1 MVCSGEMVQLGF
13 LSLRSAP
20 RYLRPRSSL
29 DLGSTKSGLWCKLQI
44 VTSAKL
50 LHKKQRLEA
59 FAYDSAVSHVLTGY
73 TNFSVIID
81 CATLALGST
90 SQWINRSSLSWH
102 DWLEDYRADQE
113 HRRPFYEM
121 GRWQRNQNKARFP
134 TCIYHRGHQ
143 FMLGLALAQLVT
155 CIKT

>member
-1 MVCSGEMVQLGF
+1 MVCSGEVVQLGF
-13 LSLRSAP
+13 LLLCSQVPQAEVQSG
-20 RYLRPRSSL
+20 
-29 DLGSTKSGLWCKLQI
+29 LGQHQVTGLWCKFQNM
-44 VTSAKL
+44 TSAKL

-59 FAYDSAVSHVLTGY
+59 FAYDSAVSHVFTGY

-90 SQWINRSSLSWH
+90 SPWINTSSLSWH
-102 DWLEDYRADQE
+102 DCLEDYRADQE

-134 TCIYHRGHQ
+134 HLCLSQRASVYVEPRLSSACNLH
-143 FMLGLALAQLVT
+143 
-155 CIKT
+155 